1 MWGFESL
8 PGHHRAFPVNPPDF
22 PAPTRTSRRAW
33 ALLLLNRLQYS
44 SVVLSSF
51 AFGVFLPFI
60 RDELE
65 LSYLQIGLLQGS
77 WWLASAATL
86 VPFSAI
92 ISRFDPNRVVLASL
106 ALLIP
111 FVAAQ
116 GLAVGFWTL
125 LTARLAAVLSHSAA
139 APARP
144 LLLRRWTAPEDYAKV
159 SAAGLS
165 AHAALL
171 AIAVSASPF
180 IIIALDN
187 WRLAYFTQG
196 ALMAAHLL
204 GWAVLSRNRRLPP
217 PPDSAA
223 PDPPEERRPLTALL
237 AYPHAWL
244 MGIVMMC
251 LSASWTTLVTFL
263 PTLWEQRGIDVALGG
278 PLLAFL
284 YYALIPG
291 ALFGARIERTFRDRR
306 LLLIVPAALNAVFTL
321 AAILAGNP
329 ILAAIAITG
338 VGLVWVF
345 VPVIEVLP
353 FEFECIEPRQVS
365 VLASLSLTLSAVG
378 FAIGPMIAGAIAQAS
393 GSLSAGALS
402 LASLTALGVIA
413 AAIFPRNPS
422 GDTTNPNPR

>member
-1 MWGFESL
+1 MK
-8 PGHHRAFPVNPPDF
+8 PPDF
-22 PAPTRTSRRAW
+22 PAPSHTSRRAW
-33 ALLLLNRLQYS
+33 TLLLLNRLQYS
-44 SVVLSSF
+44 SIVLSSF

-60 RDELE
+60 QDELE

-92 ISRFDPNRVVLASL
+92 VSRFNPNRVVLASL
-106 ALLIP
+106 ALSVP

-125 LTARLAAVLSHSAA
+125 LTARLAAVLSHSVA

-144 LLLRRWTAPEDYAKV
+144 LLLRRWTAPQDYARV

-171 AIAVSASPF
+171 AIAVSTSPL

-187 WRLAYFTQG
+187 WRLAYFIQG
-196 ALMAAHLL
+196 ALMAAHLI
-204 GWAVLSRNRRLPP
+204 GWAILSRDTRLPP
-217 PPDSAA
+217 A
-223 PDPPEERRPLTALL
+223 PNADTPETPEERRPLSALL
-237 AYPHAWL
+237 AYPQAWL

-291 ALFGARIERTFRDRR
+291 ALIGGRIEKTFSDRR

-329 ILAAIAITG
+329 LLAAIAITG

-353 FEFECIEPRQVS
+353 FEFDGIEPRQVS
-365 VLASLSLTLSAVG
+365 VLTSLSLTLSAVG
-378 FAIGPMIAGAIAQAS
+378 FAIGPVIAGAVAQAS

-402 LASLTALGVIA
+402 LASLTALGVLA
-413 AAIFPRNPS
+413 AAFFPRNLGGDAANRRPS
-422 GDTTNPNPR
+422 

>member
-1 MWGFESL
+1 MK
-8 PGHHRAFPVNPPDF
+8 PPDF
-22 PAPTRTSRRAW
+22 PDTPHTSRRAW
-33 ALLLLNRLQYS
+33 TLLLLNRLQYS
-44 SVVLSSF
+44 SIVLSSF

-92 ISRFDPNRVVLASL
+92 VSRFNPNRVVLASL
-106 ALLIP
+106 ALSVP

-144 LLLRRWTAPEDYAKV
+144 LLLRRWTAPEDYARV

-171 AIAVSASPF
+171 AIAVSASPL

-187 WRLAYFTQG
+187 WRLAYFIQG
-196 ALMAAHLL
+196 ALMAAHLI
-204 GWAVLSRNRRLPP
+204 GWAILSRDTRLPP
-217 PPDSAA
+217 A
-223 PDPPEERRPLTALL
+223 PDAATPDTPEERRPLSALL
-237 AYPHAWL
+237 AYPQAWL

-291 ALFGARIERTFRDRR
+291 ALIGGRIEKTFANRR
-306 LLLIVPAALNAVFTL
+306 LLLIVPAALNAVFTIV
-321 AAILAGNP
+321 AILAGNP

-353 FEFECIEPRQVS
+353 FEFDGIEPRQVS
-365 VLASLSLTLSAVG
+365 VLTSLSLTLSAVG
-378 FAIGPMIAGAIAQAS
+378 FAIGPVIAGAVAQAS

-402 LASLTALGVIA
+402 LASLTALGVLA
-413 AAIFPRNPS
+413 AAFFPGNLG
-422 GDTTNPNPR
+422 GDTANRRPS

>member
-1 MWGFESL
+1 MK
-8 PGHHRAFPVNPPDF
+8 PPDF
-22 PAPTRTSRRAW
+22 PAPSNTSRRAW

-44 SVVLSSF
+44 SIVLSSF

-60 RDELE
+60 QDELE
-65 LSYLQIGLLQGS
+65 LSYLQTGLLQGS

-92 ISRFDPNRVVLASL
+92 VSRFDPNRVVLASL
-106 ALLIP
+106 VLSVP

-125 LTARLAAVLSHSAA
+125 LAARLTAVLSHSAA

-144 LLLRRWTAPEDYAKV
+144 LLLRRWTAPQDYARV

-165 AHAALL
+165 AHATLL
-171 AIAVSASPF
+171 AIAVSASPL

-187 WRLAYFTQG
+187 WRLAYFIQG

-204 GWAVLSRNRRLPP
+204 GWAILSRERRLPP
-217 PPDSAA
+217 TPNADTDTDTHES
-223 PDPPEERRPLTALL
+223 PEERRPLSSLL
-237 AYPHAWL
+237 AYPQAWL

-291 ALFGARIERTFRDRR
+291 ALIGGKIEKTFSDRR

-353 FEFECIEPRQVS
+353 FEFDGIEPRQVS
-365 VLASLSLTLSAVG
+365 VLTSLSLTLSAVG
-378 FAIGPMIAGAIAQAS
+378 FAIGPVIAGAVAQAS

-402 LASLTALGVIA
+402 LASLTALGVLA
-413 AAIFPRNPS
+413 AAFFPRKL
-422 GDTTNPNPR
+422 GADTANRRPA

>member
-1 MWGFESL
+1 MK
-8 PGHHRAFPVNPPDF
+8 PPDF
-22 PAPTRTSRRAW
+22 SPSHTTCRAW

-60 RDELE
+60 QNELE

-92 ISRFDPNRVVLASL
+92 VSRFDPNRVVLSSL
-106 ALLIP
+106 VLSVP

-125 LTARLAAVLSHSAA
+125 LTARLATVLSHSAA

-144 LLLRRWTAPEDYAKV
+144 LLLRRWTAPQDYARV

-171 AIAVSASPF
+171 AIAVSASPL

-187 WRLAYFTQG
+187 WRLAYFIQG
-196 ALMAAHLL
+196 ALMAGHLL
-204 GWAVLSRNRRLPP
+204 GWAILSRERRLPP
-217 PPDSAA
+217 A
-223 PDPPEERRPLTALL
+223 PDADANANTPELPEERRPLSALL
-237 AYPHAWL
+237 AYPQAWL

-291 ALFGARIERTFRDRR
+291 ALIGGRIEKTFTDRR

-329 ILAAIAITG
+329 VLAAIAITG

-353 FEFECIEPRQVS
+353 FEFDGIEPRQVS
-365 VLASLSLTLSAVG
+365 VLTSLSLTLSAVG
-378 FAIGPMIAGAIAQAS
+378 FAIGPVIAGAVAQAS

-402 LASLTALGVIA
+402 MASLTALGVLA
-413 AAIFPRNPS
+413 AAFFPRNLGGDATNRRPS
-422 GDTTNPNPR
+422 